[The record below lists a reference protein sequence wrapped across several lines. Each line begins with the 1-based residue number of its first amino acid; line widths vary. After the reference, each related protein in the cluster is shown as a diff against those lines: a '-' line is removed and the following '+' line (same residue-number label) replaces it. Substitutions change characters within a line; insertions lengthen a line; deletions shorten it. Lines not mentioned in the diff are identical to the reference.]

1 MFKIKICLRIVQDI
15 LRLMLLAWRRRKEI
29 STFCSL
35 VGHPFVI
42 HLSSN
47 NRTDRKE
54 QKCFLLSLILKYFIV
69 SRFQKVIL
77 ITAKV
82 CLKASV
88 SGQPRNGSEMEARPG
103 PLTGIQM
110 EFVELKVRSDTSP
123 LFIIV

>member
-1 MFKIKICLRIVQDI
+1 MEEKEGDLNF
-15 LRLMLLAWRRRKEI
+15 LL
-29 STFCSL
+29 THSL
-35 VGHPFVI
+35 TVV
-42 HLSSN
+42 HLSSICHPAIELTER
-47 NRTDRKE
+47 NRSV
-54 QKCFLLSLILKYFIV
+54 FLLSLILKYFIV